1 MPGHAALPKAS
12 EADSEKRALDHV
24 RPASLRLSRLYRPSG
39 AEDAEHRCDGQARRA
54 VLQRLCAVADLRPV
68 ADVVLYRPL
77 HALAR
82 LALERLA
89 AAHRRTDARRP
100 PEEDR
105 RPQRA
110 GRQDPYGAGPGGP
123 EESRHPPGL
132 DHRRPTGGTQGRA
145 LRAGP
150 PPASARPAAAR
161 LFHLY

>member
-82 LALERLA
+82 LALERPA
-89 AAHRRTDARRP
+89 PACRRANARGQ
-100 PEEDR
+100 PEEAPV
-105 RPQRA
+105 PQ
-110 GRQDPYGAGPGGP
+110 
-123 EESRHPPGL
+123 
-132 DHRRPTGGTQGRA
+132 
-145 LRAGP
+145 
-150 PPASARPAAAR
+150 PA
-161 LFHLY
+161 